1 MILSCDFMISSSK
14 LETSRLSSLG
24 SGVYAL
30 NAVLGQGSA
39 DGHLL
44 CKAPGAIGFWLE
56 ADMEVG
62 CPFGLRK
69 MNDRIQDGQVGVVP
83 LDGFYPF
90 TIHANK
96 LLLKFCF
103 SLL

>member
-1 MILSCDFMISSSK
+1 MEKS
-14 LETSRLSSLG
+14 
-24 SGVYAL
+24 
-30 NAVLGQGSA
+30 Q
-39 DGHLL
+39 LL
-44 CKAPGAIGFWLE
+44 CKAPGAVGFGLE

-62 CPFGLRK
+62 CTLDLGK
-69 MNDRIQDGQVGVVP
+69 VYDCIQDGQVGIVP

-103 SLL
+103 TLLRL